1 MREISCRFI
10 LHSHHALIPMHNV
23 LFLAC
28 LLWGME
34 GMVPDEM
41 DEIMVNESTFYFSLP
56 FPSSL

>member
-1 MREISCRFI
+1 
-10 LHSHHALIPMHNV
+10 MHNV